1 MTFLC
6 TTTDLF
12 LRRTWSHLRDERE
25 YWVSGMRAAGLVPPA
40 SSEARRAL
48 RLITADIA
56 MTNNGKLLICRIP
69 PHARS
74 FVPELI
80 DAGLLLRAGFLEA
93 SDAVRLPEVRRR
105 SGFDVDL
112 RPAPASVWLGSAWVD
127 GPDYEDAILARQEAW
142 GYYD

>member
-1 MTFLC
+1 MSFLC
-6 TTTDLF
+6 TTTDLI

-25 YWVSGMRAAGLVPPA
+25 YWISGMREAGLVPPA
-40 SSEARRAL
+40 SSEARQAL
-48 RLITADIA
+48 RTITADIA

-69 PHARS
+69 MPARWH
-74 FVPELI
+74 VQELI

-105 SGFDVDL
+105 SVDL

-127 GPDYEDAILARQEAW
+127 GPDYEDAILARQGAW

>member
-6 TTTDLF
+6 ATTDLF
-12 LRRTWSHLRDERE
+12 LRHTWTHLRDERE

-40 SSEARRAL
+40 SSEARAAL
-48 RLITADIA
+48 RTIVASIA
-56 MTNNGKLLICRIP
+56 ITNNGKLMLCRIP

-93 SDAVRLPEVRRR
+93 SDAVRMPEVRGR
-105 SGFDVDL
+105 SSVER

-127 GPDYEDAILARQEAW
+127 SPDYEGAILARQEAW